1 MNSYFRRIS
10 ATNAFVFPILGI
22 DRAGAIGMG
31 YTEAFIEDS
40 LRELKYENA
49 VYLLFRP
56 INKWEEFNLFVEKE
70 RGRGAPII
78 DEYDYPDGWTVL
90 VYKYPKKWEEDVKL
104 ITEGKFSK
112 TSEAY
117 RQAVGRWTKSS
128 SEADGE
134 NREQCYQWLIFT
146 KDDSLKEYWKRELDL
161 NITNAD
167 EHWQFFQEREIL
179 TQDKLNKYNYE

>member
-56 INKWEEFNLFVEKE
+56 INKWEEFNMFVEKE

-104 ITEGKFSK
+104 LTTGKYSKISEGYK
-112 TSEAY
+112 ALLP
-117 RQAVGRWTKSS
+117 RWVNGS
-128 SEADGE
+128 SETDE
-134 NREQCYQWLIFT
+134 NREETYIWKVIA
-146 KDDSLKEYWKRELDL
+146 KAPELKEYWKRELDI
-161 NITNAD
+161 NIPDDQEFWHFYA
-167 EHWQFFQEREIL
+167 EREIL